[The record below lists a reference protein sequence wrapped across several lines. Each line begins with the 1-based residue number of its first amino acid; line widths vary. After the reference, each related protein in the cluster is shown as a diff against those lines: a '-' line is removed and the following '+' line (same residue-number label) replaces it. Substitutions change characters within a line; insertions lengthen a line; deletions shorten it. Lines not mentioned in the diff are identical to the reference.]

1 MLVQHGTAADYM
13 DPNTGSNNGNTN
25 RSKTATKTSKNSYHK
40 KMSTSSHNTLM
51 SKSSTGSSDTEPFYL
66 HPPSVRQSQDNL
78 YNQSSTR
85 QSSPPEIYGLPNDGL
100 YINPMRN
107 GILTPSSPN
116 GSVSG
121 ESFYLHDPQEVI
133 YNRVKDL
140 FDSDSG
146 ASNKES
152 SAGSLNGSSSVN
164 SVATGQPPNALTV
177 QVEVHSSS
185 SGAGSGSEESLS
197 VSSTSDDAAAI
208 KRAAS
213 RTQIA
218 SSPGSNS
225 ISPSGNGIEQHDYED
240 IYLVREEAR
249 VATKAKYGTERSRS
263 RDSGSHSRSASASST
278 HSTDIIVH
286 FGSDSNGGR
295 ASAGAGANRDN
306 VLNKRNK
313 LNENGKGNNKFEN
326 PKKSNESNA
335 NGNTKLMNNQMKN
348 DTYES
353 VCSPEDVAE
362 RTKMAQ
368 RHTLNSNSG
377 SSGFGG
383 SISNA
388 SNATSNCGGSSAMN
402 NGRVLKRVVSAPVA
416 VTEVKGQCFF
426 CNSLFCQ

>member
-13 DPNTGSNNGNTN
+13 DPSNASNNGNASRTKTA
-25 RSKTATKTSKNSYHK
+25 SKTTKNSYHK
-40 KMSTSSHNTLM
+40 KLSTSSHNTLM

-85 QSSPPEIYGLPNDGL
+85 QSSPPDIYGLPNDGL

-107 GILTPSSPN
+107 GIQTPPSPN

-152 SAGSLNGSSSVN
+152 STGSLNGSSSIN
-164 SVATGQPPNALTV
+164 SGATVEPPNALTV

-197 VSSTSDDAAAI
+197 VSSGSDNTAAI
-208 KRAAS
+208 NRAAS

-218 SSPGSNS
+218 SSPDSNS
-225 ISPSGNGIEQHDYED
+225 TSPSGNGIEQHDYED

-249 VATKAKYGTERSRS
+249 VATKTKYGTGRSRS

-278 HSTDIIVH
+278 HSTEVIVH
-286 FGSDSNGGR
+286 FSGNSNG
-295 ASAGAGANRDN
+295 APNRDH

-313 LNENGKGNNKFEN
+313 LSENVIGNKFEN

-335 NGNTKLMNNQMKN
+335 NGNAKSMNNQIKN

-368 RHTLNSNSG
+368 RHTLNSNGG
-377 SSGFGG
+377 SSGFGA
-383 SISNA
+383 SSSA
-388 SNATSNCGGSSAMN
+388 SNATSNSGSSAMN
-402 NGRVLKRVVSAPVA
+402 NGRVLKRVVSAPVT
-416 VTEVKGQCFF
+416 VTEVKGKC
-426 CNSLFCQ
+426 